1 MNMKKILCL
10 AIAMMM
16 ALCAAAFA
24 DTEADL
30 QAKLDEANARIA
42 ELEALI
48 NEVYLPVYESQIVA
62 EFGEDGVIWAADAR
76 AEYDYVASMYAQYG
90 MSVDGYEDMIKQ
102 SVLDA
107 MVEKEILMDKATELG
122 LDVLSEEDNAA
133 MAAEADAMF
142 ESYISTYQSYFA
154 ADGASEEEVRANT
167 VAYLESAG
175 ITAEVLQADM
185 VTNYIHEKLYDYAVE
200 GVAVTDE
207 DVKAAYEEKVAASQE
222 DYLDEYTYNSD
233 RTSGAA
239 IAWNPEGYRAVKH
252 VLVQFDDTQA
262 ALYNE
267 LDSALDSLTA
277 EMEALENPEEAAEDA
292 EPRTKEEIQADM
304 QDLGVEIEGL
314 YSQLLPE
321 AQEVIDAFN
330 AGTSFEDLIAKYND
344 DPGMQSEP
352 IKTIGYAV
360 SNQEGYWDP
369 AFIKGAMAIEEVG
382 QISQPVY
389 GSYGIHI
396 IYYMA
401 DITPGAVAFEE
412 IADAVE
418 AEALEA
424 KIAETYNGKVEA
436 WVEEADPVYY
446 FDRF

>member
-16 ALCAAAFA
+16 VLCAAAFA

-62 EFGEDGVIWAADAR
+62 EFGEDGVIWAADAKK
-76 AEYDYVASMYAQYG
+76 EYDYVASMYAQYG

-102 SVLDA
+102 NVLDA
-107 MVEKEILMDKATELG
+107 MVEKEILLDKAAELG
-122 LDVLSEEDNAA
+122 LDQLSEEDDAA
-133 MAAEADAMF
+133 LTAEAAEMF
-142 ESYISTYQSYFA
+142 EYYVSTYQSYFA
-154 ADGASEEEVRANT
+154 AEGATEEQVRNDT
-167 VAYLESAG
+167 IAYLETAG
-175 ITAEVLQADM
+175 ITMEVLKADM
-185 VTNYIHEKLYDYAVE
+185 VSNYVHEKVYDYAVAD
-200 GVAVTDE
+200 VSVTDE
-207 DVKAAYEEKVAASQE
+207 EIKAAYEEKVAASQE
-222 DYLDEYTYNSD
+222 DYLDEHTYNND
-233 RTSGAA
+233 RTNGAA

-252 VLVQFDDTQA
+252 VLVKFDDAQA
-262 ALYNE
+262 ALYSE
-267 LDSALDSLTA
+267 LDATLDSLAA
-277 EMEALENPEEAAEDA
+277 EMEALDSDEKAEGA
-292 EPRTKEEIQADM
+292 RTKEEIQADM
-304 QDLGVEIEGL
+304 QAMGVEIEGL
-314 YSQLLPE
+314 YSQLMPE

-330 AGTSFEDLIAKYND
+330 AGTPFEDLIAKYND
-344 DPGMQSEP
+344 DQGMESEP

-360 SNQEGYWDP
+360 SEKEGYWDP
-369 AFIKGAMAIEEVG
+369 AFVKGAMSISEIG
-382 QISQPVY
+382 QISEPVY

-401 DITPGAVAFEE
+401 DVTPGAVAFEE

-418 AEALEA
+418 AEALDA
-424 KIAETYNGKVEA
+424 KIAETYNNQVAA
-436 WVEEADPVYY
+436 WIEEAAPVYY